1 MIDPT
6 KVDFNQLPKK
16 YCDGAVG
23 AYGKEIFSFAIVS
36 GNNLDA
42 FATSPQTMKSIAKWM
57 DAQIQNYE
65 NQYGEISMTPP
76 ELQSPIQAADLGK

>member
-36 GNNLDA
+36 GNNLDT

-57 DAQIQNYE
+57 NVQIQNYE
-65 NQYGEISMTPP
+65 KQYGEISMTPQ